1 MCLSD
6 SKKVSKGRGLESRK
20 CADGV
25 NKIRNISEYD
35 ISRDVTSFEINEL
48 DEIQNSS
55 EIFSTQ
61 RTVKNCKNKEIKKEV
76 LLGFT
81 AEREKSKL

>member
-1 MCLSD
+1 MSD
-6 SKKVSKGRGLESRK
+6 SKKVSKGRGLEPRK

-25 NKIRNISEYD
+25 NKIKNISEYD
-35 ISRDVTSFEINEL
+35 ISREVTSFEIEKL

-61 RTVKNCKNKEIKKEV
+61 RKVKNCNNQEIKKEA
-76 LLGFT
+76 LLAFT
-81 AEREKSKL
+81 EEKEKSKL